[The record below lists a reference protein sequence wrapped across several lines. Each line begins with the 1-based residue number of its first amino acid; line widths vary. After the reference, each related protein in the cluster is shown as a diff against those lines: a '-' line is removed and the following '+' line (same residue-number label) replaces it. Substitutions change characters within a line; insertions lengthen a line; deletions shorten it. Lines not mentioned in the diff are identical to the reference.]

1 MWLRAVIDE
10 LFTGFRLTLCPE
22 PVEGRFDKLTAHD
35 RIFSQEVE
43 R

>member
-10 LFTGFRLTLCPE
+10 LSTGLRLTLCPE
-22 PVEGRFDKLTAHD
+22 PVEGRFDKLTADD
-35 RIFSQEVE
+35 RISLRQVE